1 MRPIPKQLL
10 IHQAILHRVE
20 HEDRF
25 GNAKLDAGQSMK
37 HVRFEPTD
45 KIVRTSNN
53 AEIKL
58 SAIMFYDC
66 KNSKP
71 RGLSFVVDDIIA
83 FGNEKYKVQTCDLLE
98 DTKPHH
104 YELGLVGYA

>member
-10 IHQAILHRVE
+10 IHKAVRHKVKS
-20 HEDRF
+20 EDRF
-25 GNAKLDAGQSMK
+25 GKDILDEGESLER
-37 HVRFEPTD
+37 VRLEPTN

-58 SAIMFYDC
+58 SAILYYDC

-71 RGLSFVVDDIIA
+71 RGLSFAIDDIIA
-83 FGNEKYKVQTCDLLE
+83 FNGAKYKVQICDLLE